1 MFRRRPLDAIEAI
14 LTRRSIRKYT
24 DQKISPG
31 LVEELLKAA
40 MSAPSANNSQ
50 PWHFVLINERQ
61 ILDRVPQF
69 HAYSSMLYF
78 APLAIA
84 VCGDSSVSPSYWVQ
98 DCSAATQN
106 ILLAT
111 HARGLGA
118 VWLGIYPIEQRVQ
131 LLSKLLGLP
140 ENIVPLCLISLGYPA
155 AGKPSEN
162 RYDSTRIHHNH
173 WELRPTLKGK

>member
-1 MFRRRPLDAIEAI
+1 MDAIEAI

-24 DQKISPG
+24 DQKISPE

-50 PWHFVLINERQ
+50 PWHFVIINERQ

-84 VCGDSSVSPSYWVQ
+84 VCGDSNVSPLYWVQ
-98 DCSAATQN
+98 DCSAATEN
-106 ILLAT
+106 ILLAA

-118 VWLGIYPIEQRVQ
+118 VWLGIHPIEQRVQ
-131 LLSKLLGLP
+131 ALGKLLVLP
-140 ENIVPLCLISLGYPA
+140 ENIVPLCIISLGYPA

-162 RYDSTRIHHNH
+162 RYNPARVHCNQ
-173 WELRPTLKGK
+173 W

>member
-1 MFRRRPLDAIEAI
+1 MDALEAI

-24 DQKISPG
+24 DQKISPE
-31 LVEELLKAA
+31 LVDELLKAA

-61 ILDRVPQF
+61 ILDRVPEF

-84 VCGDSSVSPSYWVQ
+84 VCGDSNVSPLYWAQ
-98 DCSAATQN
+98 DCCAASEN
-106 ILLAT
+106 ILLAA

-118 VWLGIYPIEQRVQ
+118 VWLGVYPIEQRVQ
-131 LLSKLLGLP
+131 ALGKLLDLP
-140 ENIVPLCLISLGYPA
+140 ENIVPLSIISLGYPA
-155 AGKPSEN
+155 AGKPSED
-162 RYDSTRIHHNH
+162 RYDSAKVHLNH
-173 WELRPTLKGK
+173 W